1 MLSKAEAGARLSLAM
16 RIWKKFINWANLN
29 VKRKIGNENQTI
41 LIIRKRKMEDTVEQA
56 GTELGQAQ
64 LQLELD
70 FTLIK
75 ICCITLMI
83 TN

>member
-41 LIIRKRKMEDTVEQA
+41 LIIRKRKMEDTVEISKESGDKSVFQGKWIQFRYGRRFIA
-56 GTELGQAQ
+56 
-64 LQLELD
+64 
-70 FTLIK
+70 
-75 ICCITLMI
+75 
-83 TN
+83 

>member
-41 LIIRKRKMEDTVEQA
+41 LIIRKRKMEDTVEKSKESGDRSVFQA
-56 GTELGQAQ
+56 DLRQGLCSTCL
-64 LQLELD
+64 
-70 FTLIK
+70 
-75 ICCITLMI
+75 
-83 TN
+83 